1 MLSIKW
7 INNAIKRVTFI
18 SKQSLCMYVTV
29 QGHINEKGEKS
40 AGFKS
45 IKKWKN
51 LGKNAAAYA
60 AEPFVLQETFSKLKI
75 CGLHTIWDFNQ
86 ERVIMECIRSQCNLN
101 WVSNFFVH
109 LILEPI

>member
-1 MLSIKW
+1 MLIIKL

-40 AGFKS
+40 AVFKP
-45 IKKWKN
+45 IKKWKKWGN
-51 LGKNAAAYA
+51 NPAAYA

-75 CGLHTIWDFNQ
+75 CGL
-86 ERVIMECIRSQCNLN
+86 
-101 WVSNFFVH
+101 
-109 LILEPI
+109 